1 MTKNNYLFTSESV
14 SEGHPDKVCD
24 RISDMVVDSYLSKDP
39 VSRVACET
47 LTTTNKVV
55 LAGEIRG
62 PKIEK
67 EELISKVRDCIKD
80 IGYDQEG
87 FSWKTANIETFLH
100 EQSKDIAMGV
110 DSKDN
115 KDEGAGDQGIMFGY
129 ACNETDEL
137 MPAPIHYSHKILRL
151 MAQDRKKGILK
162 GIEPD
167 SKSQVTILY
176 ENEKPVKVT
185 SVVISTQHSKDLNQ
199 EKVKEKIIPYIK
211 KSIPQNLLIDLD
223 SKEIYINPTG
233 QFIIGGPDGDT
244 GLTGRKIIVDTYGGA
259 APHGGGAF
267 SGKDPTK
274 VDRSAAYAL
283 RYLAKNIV
291 AAGVSEKCLIQL
303 AYAIGVSKP
312 LSIFLASSK
321 VISLAGSV
329 TSSTMFKTF
338 CILISPLSLSIMAS
352 MLLSFPNFVRAA
364 FWIALSIE
372 SITSSLSI
380 DFSFATASTILKSSS
395 LSNPL
400 LSIMPFLKKNGL
412 VPISKF
418 NKNYVFLK
426 EICGFFK
433 ITI

>member
-1 MTKNNYLFTSESV
+1 MKNNNYLFTSESV

-55 LAGEIRG
+55 LAGETRG
-62 PKIEK
+62 PSIDK
-67 EELISKVRDCIKD
+67 EELINKVRDCIKD

-100 EQSKDIAMGV
+100 EQSSDIAMGV

-115 KDEGAGDQGIMFGY
+115 KDEGAGDQGIMFGF

-137 MPAPIHYSHKILRL
+137 MPAPIHYSHKMLRL
-151 MAQDRKKGILK
+151 MAEDRKKGVLK
-162 GIEPD
+162 DIEPD
-167 SKSQVTILY
+167 SKSQVTMLY

-185 SVVISTQHSKDLNQ
+185 SVVISTQHSKNLNQ
-199 EKVKEKIIPYIK
+199 EQVRDSIIPYIK
-211 KSIPQNLLIDLD
+211 KSIPENFLTDL
-223 SKEIYINPTG
+223 SPKEIYINPTG

-274 VDRSAAYAL
+274 VDRSAAYAS

-312 LSIFLASSK
+312 LSIFIKLASGDENK
-321 VISLAGSV
+321 VDKVKKIIDSNFNL
-329 TSSTMFKTF
+329 
-338 CILISPLSLSIMAS
+338 SPRGIRE
-352 MLLSFPNFVRAA
+352 MLNLNNP
-364 FWIALSIE
+364 IYE
-372 SITSSLSI
+372 ITSAYGH
-380 DFSFATASTILKSSS
+380 F
-395 LSNPL
+395 
-400 LSIMPFLKKNGL
+400 GR
-412 VPISKF
+412 KF
-418 NKNYVFLK
+418 TNKGEFTWEKTDKTEL
-426 EICGFFK
+426 FK
-433 ITI
+433 L

>member
-1 MTKNNYLFTSESV
+1 MQNNKYLFTSESV

-24 RISDMVVDSYLSKDP
+24 RISDMVVDSYLTKDP

-67 EELISKVRDCIKD
+67 EELITKVRDCIKD

-87 FSWKTANIETFLH
+87 FSWKTANVETHLH

-151 MAQDRKKGILK
+151 MADDRKSGNLK

-167 SKSQVTILY
+167 SKSQVTMLY
-176 ENEKPVKVT
+176 ENEKPIKVT
-185 SVVISTQHSKDLNQ
+185 SVVISTQHSKYLDQ
-199 EKVKEKIIPYIK
+199 EKVRASIMPYIK
-211 KSIPQNLLIDLD
+211 KSIPEKFLTDLD
-223 SKEIYINPTG
+223 QSEIYINPTG

-274 VDRSAAYAL
+274 VDRSAAYVS
-283 RYLAKNIV
+283 RYLAKNVV
-291 AAGVSEKCLIQL
+291 AAGVSDKCLIQL

-312 LSIFLASSK
+312 LSIFVKLASGDEEK
-321 VISLAGSV
+321 VDKVKKIIEKNFNLSPRGIREMLKLNNPIYEK
-329 TSSTMFKTF
+329 TSAYGHFGRMPTNKGEFTWEKTDKTD
-338 CILISPLSLSIMAS
+338 L
-352 MLLSFPNFVRAA
+352 
-364 FWIALSIE
+364 
-372 SITSSLSI
+372 
-380 DFSFATASTILKSSS
+380 
-395 LSNPL
+395 
-400 LSIMPFLKKNGL
+400 
-412 VPISKF
+412 F
-418 NKNYVFLK
+418 NL
-426 EICGFFK
+426 
-433 ITI
+433 